1 MPSSAGRISF
11 KTFRRSLVS
20 PVLAVYTAP
29 MFPIFSQSD
38 VEAAADALIAW
49 FAAHKRPLPWRV
61 RYTPYEVWISE
72 VMLQQTQMERGVAYF
87 QRWMKRFPS
96 VTAVAEAPEE
106 EILRYWEGLG
116 YYRRA
121 RFLHQAAKAMVEKHG
136 GQIPAT
142 LEELSALPGLGEY
155 TVAAILGIAYEKD
168 IVTIDANVER
178 VFSRLLNIDTPVK
191 KHPAAAFIRQEVRRF
206 LPSGQARLYNQALM
220 ELGATVCIPNGKPLC
235 EACPVMHLCRA
246 FHSGA
251 WQQIPVK
258 AAGKK
263 ERQIRERT
271 VFVLKREDRYGI
283 RKREE
288 KGLLAGLW
296 ELPGMESRL
305 GIEEA
310 GNYLKKLGYAVKG
323 ITPLGEAKHIFS
335 HMEWHMTGYLA
346 DLGEDE
352 KTESAWNPEF
362 VKDSEAYGEG
372 IPGVRFFHRDEIIR
386 KYSLPSAF
394 DAYKKQFLKEKDD
407 QDSEF

>member
-1 MPSSAGRISF
+1 MRIGMKNGMEEEALYRAGIDYLLDWYDLNQRI
-11 KTFRRSLVS
+11 
-20 PVLAVYTAP
+20 
-29 MFPIFSQSD
+29 
-38 VEAAADALIAW
+38 
-49 FAAHKRPLPWRV
+49 LPWRQNPK
-61 RYTPYEVWISE
+61 PYYVWISE
-72 VMLQQTQMERGVAYF
+72 IMLQQTRVEAVRRYFERFIAKLPEVGALA
-87 QRWMKRFPS
+87 
-96 VTAVAEAPEE
+96 AVSED
-106 EILRYWEGLG
+106 LLFKLWEGLG
-116 YYRRA
+116 YYTRA
-121 RFLHQAAKAMVEKHG
+121 RNLKKAAEIMVRDYGGEVPGDYKILLSLPGIGSYTAGAVASIGFGLPEPAVDGNVLRVMKRMAGSFDDISKASVKKR
-136 GQIPAT
+136 
-142 LEELSALPGLGEY
+142 LEEQIRDMIPKDRPG
-155 TVAAILGIAYEKD
+155 D
-168 IVTIDANVER
+168 
-178 VFSRLLNIDTPVK
+178 
-191 KHPAAAFIRQEVRRF
+191 
-206 LPSGQARLYNQALM
+206 YNQALM

-235 EACPVMHLCRA
+235 EACPVMHLCRT
-246 FHSGA
+246 FYSGA

-296 ELPGMESRL
+296 ELPGTENRL

-310 GNYLKKLGYAVKG
+310 GNYLKKLGYAVKDM
-323 ITPLGEAKHIFS
+323 TPLGEAKHIFS

-352 KTESAWNPEF
+352 KTESAGNPEF